1 MQYEELIKLFSNNKI
16 DEIKEYIETLDQRAL
31 NSFNF
36 ITGYNLLQDAILNN
50 GNIELCEFIIKK
62 LSVSTICRDAFA
74 VFGGDFCDYHMG
86 KTALH
91 FAVERGSYD
100 ICELILNY
108 LDDKHKISQILYEDN
123 PYRGSSIANTLCA
136 EDYNTP
142 IELAKFY
149 MIKYEFID
157 PIKTENCTK
166 IFNLMKNYLDELK
179 PDWDKERLHRKEIK
193 FLKLELELMK
203 EIIKDFKNE

>member
-1 MQYEELIKLFSNNKI
+1 MRYEELIKLFSDNKI
-16 DEIKEYIETLDQRAL
+16 DEIKEYIETLDQKDL

-36 ITGYNLLQDAILNN
+36 ITGYNLLHDAILNN
-50 GNIELCEFIIKK
+50 GSIELCEFIIKK
-62 LSVSTICRDAFA
+62 LSVSTICRHAFA
-74 VFGGDFCDYHMG
+74 VFGGDFYEAHMG

-91 FAVERGSYD
+91 FAVERGSYE

-108 LDDKHKISQILYEDN
+108 LDDSHKISQILYEDN
-123 PYRGSSIANTLCA
+123 PDRGSSIANTLCP

-149 MIKYEFID
+149 MINCELVD
-157 PIKTENCTK
+157 PIKKENYTK

-179 PDWDKERLHRKEIK
+179 PDWDKERLHRKEIL
-193 FLKLELELMK
+193 FLKYLNK
-203 EIIKDFKNE
+203 